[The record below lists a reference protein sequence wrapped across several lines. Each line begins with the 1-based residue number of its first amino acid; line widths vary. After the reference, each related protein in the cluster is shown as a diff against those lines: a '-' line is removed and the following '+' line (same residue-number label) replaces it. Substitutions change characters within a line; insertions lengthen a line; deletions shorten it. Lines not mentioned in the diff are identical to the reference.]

1 LKAIEFVL
9 QINRFFTILVKSI
22 CQINLFFFLIEHV
35 CGIKRVKR
43 TLSPTTS
50 TSIFIN
56 SNNDNSEHDDD
67 DEYDDDEDDER
78 DSSSNPTTMSPKSM
92 LTCPSCDS
100 TYHRLGHLLRH
111 AKRKHRIDLSSYD
124 GPHTF
129 DMLTSQTNQL
139 ETSDIEL
146 NKDSK
151 EQMHTEDM
159 KPCEKSSQQPSKSN
173 INSFFVL
180 KKKPIKSSFQM
191 KQFHHQFPIQIQQQ
205 IVLIVIIKQLILNNL
220 NHILLLIYV
229 IKIIDV
235 YYVIVYINIVVRLN
249 ICFYSP
255 SFISLYYKKLKGDC
269 SFHIRRKHHRYSINS
284 NDYIQRFLFDTNDGD
299 ETMSTQSGG
308 HGLSINGSINNA
320 VTSREQDEPVRYFG
334 CPYCDYTSNY
344 GGDVR

>member
-180 KKKPIKSSFQM
+180 KKTNQIFFSDETIPSSV
-191 KQFHHQFPIQIQQQ
+191 P
-205 IVLIVIIKQLILNNL
+205 
-220 NHILLLIYV
+220 
-229 IKIIDV
+229 
-235 YYVIVYINIVVRLN
+235 
-249 ICFYSP
+249 
-255 SFISLYYKKLKGDC
+255 
-269 SFHIRRKHHRYSINS
+269 
-284 NDYIQRFLFDTNDGD
+284 DTNTTTD
-299 ETMSTQSGG
+299 
-308 HGLSINGSINNA
+308 
-320 VTSREQDEPVRYFG
+320 
-334 CPYCDYTSNY
+334 CPYCDYKTTDIEQFKSHIIAHIRDKNY
-344 GGDVR
+344 RCLLCNRLYKYRGKIKHLFLFSFIYFSLL